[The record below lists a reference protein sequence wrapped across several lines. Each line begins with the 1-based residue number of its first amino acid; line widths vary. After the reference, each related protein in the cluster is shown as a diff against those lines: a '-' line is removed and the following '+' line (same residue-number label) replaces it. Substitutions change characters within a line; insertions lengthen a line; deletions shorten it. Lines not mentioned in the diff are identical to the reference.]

1 MPVPKD
7 SSSKPVLQD
16 ILPVPQ
22 DILPVPQGDTAVPV
36 PADRLSRRRLLTAAA
51 AAGLAAACEPADPP
65 PAVVAFVGPDP
76 AQAHRLRDPA
86 FRSGP
91 VTRELRTRVAIVG
104 GGVAGL
110 SAAWRLRK
118 AGLRDFHLV
127 KLEPALGGT
136 ARGGLL
142 PRSPHPL
149 GAHYL
154 PSPHPEC
161 TALELLLTE
170 LGLIIGRDHQGRA
183 EYLPSAIVSAPS
195 ERHQVGLLWHEGL
208 YPDRDETPDEAAQ
221 WARWRDHLLALD
233 TRRGSDGR
241 RLFRLP
247 VDLSS
252 AELRHLDHI
261 SLARYLDD
269 LGLTSWRLRWAVDY
283 ATRDDYGCT
292 AAQTSAFAGLHHFLA
307 RGLEDHRD
315 GHTLTAP
322 DGNARLVRGL
332 ATLAGL
338 AEVGDPLSLGTA
350 VTAIAPHL
358 SLGTSVTAIGDH
370 LSLGTAVTAIDPDAG
385 TLDLCELST
394 GIRTRLHANAIL
406 WAAPRFVLTHLLP
419 PGRDPLA
426 ANALSYAPWLVASV
440 ELRTRPRGV
449 GAPLAWDNVPVAP
462 GRPHQHLGYVLATH
476 GEDRSVRDPGAVITY
491 YEPLPGDDAAALSA
505 QRSRLLDTSLADW
518 SEHVR
523 AALVAMHPNIARE
536 IAQIHVTRWGHAM
549 IRPVPGL
556 LFSDALATARAPI
569 ARLRPCAA
577 DVTGLPL
584 FEEAFYAGVR
594 AAEAALTQIGHA
606 AASIVEP

>member
-1 MPVPKD
+1 MSVPKD
-7 SSSKPVLQD
+7 SPGKPVPPD
-16 ILPVPQ
+16 RPTPPVPP
-22 DILPVPQGDTAVPV
+22 DS
-36 PADRLSRRRLLTAAA
+36 LSRRRLLTTAAA
-51 AAGLAAACEPADPP
+51 ASLAAACEPAAPP
-65 PAVVAFVGPDP
+65 PPVLAFVGPDP
-76 AQAHRLRDPA
+76 AQAHSLRDPA
-86 FRSGP
+86 FRNGP
-91 VTRELRTRVAIVG
+91 VTRELRTQVAIVG

-127 KLEPALGGT
+127 ELEPELGGT

-161 TALELLLTE
+161 AALELLLTE
-170 LGLIIGRDHQGRA
+170 LGLIIGRDHHGRA

-221 WARWRDHLLALD
+221 WARWREHLLALD
-233 TRRGSDGR
+233 ARRGADGR

-252 AELRHLDHI
+252 AELRHLDSI

-269 LGLTSWRLRWAVDY
+269 LGLNSWRLRWAVDY

-307 RGLEDHRD
+307 RGLEDNRD

-322 DGNARLVRGL
+322 DGNARLIRGL
-332 ATLAGL
+332 ATL
-338 AEVGDPLSLGTA
+338 VG
-350 VTAIAPHL
+350 
-358 SLGTSVTAIGDH
+358 
-370 LSLGTAVTAIDPDAG
+370 G
-385 TLDLCELST
+385 TLELHNFST
-394 GIRTRLHANAIL
+394 KLRTRLHADAIL
-406 WAAPRFVLTHLLP
+406 WAAPRFVLPHVLP

-426 ANALSYAPWLVASV
+426 ANTLSYAPWLVASV
-440 ELRTRPRGV
+440 ELRARPRGV

-462 GRPHQHLGYVLATH
+462 DAAQRSLGYVLATH

-505 QRSRLLDTSLADW
+505 QRTRLLSTSLADW

-556 LFSDALATARAPI
+556 LFGDALATARAPI
-569 ARLRPCAA
+569 ARVRPCAA
-577 DVTGLPL
+577 DITGLPL

-594 AAEAALTQIGHA
+594 AAEAALTQLGHA
-606 AASIVEP
+606 ATSIIES